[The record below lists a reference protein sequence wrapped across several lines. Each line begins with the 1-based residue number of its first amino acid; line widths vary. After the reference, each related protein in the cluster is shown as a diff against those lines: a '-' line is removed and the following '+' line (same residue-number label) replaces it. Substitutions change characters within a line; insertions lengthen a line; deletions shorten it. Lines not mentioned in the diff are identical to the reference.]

1 MNKFSLD
8 VNNQGEGCGG
18 QKLIQVVE
26 RLVRTSEDFKKPK
39 KKA

>member
-1 MNKFSLD
+1 M
-8 VNNQGEGCGG
+8 GEGCGG

-26 RLVRTSEDFKKPK
+26 RLVRTNEDFKKPK